1 MRARAHL
8 RPPRSLL
15 SPLKKGERRPHQRA
29 KKPALTKDAKTGSKA
44 DLPFDLPSG
53 AYVVTKKG
61 KKAHVTYHLKRRLVP
76 HQGPLGEVP
85 VENVRTVPG
94 DHAFAAQDHLEG
106 ALDVANAVRD
116 ARQVRGQAIA
126 MILGRSAL
134 SSYKHSK

>member
-1 MRARAHL
+1 V
-8 RPPRSLL
+8 RP
-15 SPLKKGERRPHQRA
+15 ERTRKEA
-29 KKPALTKDAKTGSKA
+29 GAKDAKTGSKA
-44 DLPFDLPSG
+44 DFPSG

-76 HQGPLGEVP
+76 HQGPLGEVS

-116 ARQVRGQAIA
+116 ARVAGA

-134 SSYKHSK
+134 SSYKHLK